1 MPESNKI
8 LDMKVVKKIEGLLID
23 SDSETIF
30 SYDLD
35 PEIISVISRQHLRKE
50 LLEKHHIGIGIG
62 KHFFAED
69 DDEGEVEGTDII
81 FNRHEEDVPTNF
93 KS

>member
-1 MPESNKI
+1 M
-8 LDMKVVKKIEGLLID
+8 DMKKVVKKIENLLLD
-23 SDSETIF
+23 NDSETVF

-35 PEIISVISRQHLRKE
+35 LEIISVVQNHDLRKE
-50 LLEKHHIGIGIG
+50 LLEKHRIGIGIG
-62 KHFFAED
+62 RHFFAED
-69 DDEGEVEGTDII
+69 EDEGEVEGTDII